1 MMNQYYLDDNLRLN
15 ELFDK
20 ISQMIEELNS
30 EEKQGK

>member
-1 MMNQYYLDDNLRLN
+1 MNQYYLDDNLRLN